1 MTRNLSCREIIP
13 RPILPDISIV
23 IPTLGRDLLEGC
35 LLSIA
40 AGSSWPKELIVVDQ
54 SSSPNVENWI
64 VALRDC
70 GMQADYIPSIT
81 KGVAAGLNEGIRAV
95 NSRFIGITHDDCL
108 VDPDWLTNIFSY
120 LKSNPG
126 EIVTG
131 RVEPGG
137 SGYVVSI
144 KTSNHPKK
152 YKKPPLKVDV
162 LYPNNMGCA
171 KELFTKIGYFDEREF
186 LRFAEDNDWSYRAF
200 RLGIAISYAPDIV
213 VTHKD
218 WRDGNHLAVTFR
230 NYAFSQGGFYGKHL
244 RNGDWFILL
253 RILMDIIRSVK
264 RLLISFITNNR
275 ASRSNG
281 IAVLLNLIPGIKAG
295 FFGSKNNV

>member
-1 MTRNLSCREIIP
+1 MTRNLSGREIIP
-13 RPILPDISIV
+13 RPTLQDISVV
-23 IPTLGRDLLEGC
+23 IPTLGRDLLLDCLFTILEGN
-35 LLSIA
+35 A
-40 AGSSWPKELIVVDQ
+40 WPNHLIVVDQ
-54 SSSPNVENWI
+54 SSSSK
-64 VALRDC
+64 VAGWTLSLHEY
-70 GMQADYIPSIT
+70 GMQTIYIPST
-81 KGVAAGLNEGIRAV
+81 KKGVAAGRNEGILKA
-95 NSRFIGITHDDCL
+95 NSRFFSITDDDCL
-108 VDPDWLTNIFSY
+108 VDADWLINIYTY
-120 LKSNPG
+120 LNNNPH

-137 SGYVVSI
+137 AGTVVSI
-144 KTSNHPKK
+144 KTSMYPEK
-152 YKKPPLKVDV
+152 YCRPRLKEDI

-171 KELFTKIGYFDEREF
+171 KDLFLKIGYFDESEF
-186 LRFAEDNDWSYRAF
+186 LRFAEDNDWSYRA
-200 RLGIAISYAPDIV
+200 LCQGISIAYIPEIV

-218 WRDGNHLAVTFR
+218 WRDKDQLISTYR

-275 ASRSNG
+275 ASRSSG